1 MRIASIDTETTGTN
15 VKTDRV
21 VQFGWTTST
30 GKSGSFYINPGIPM
44 PAGAQAVHGITDE
57 MLAAAEPFAA
67 VAGKIKASLEKADV
81 IVGYNI
87 LAFDIPILQAELER
101 CGMTWAPRADQ
112 KVIDPFLIF
121 SRQYPKTLTGAI
133 KFFCGFDHVG
143 AHDALDDAV
152 GCFEVFKAQLKNAG
166 DIDALAA
173 QMFDPNAVDRAG
185 KLVRDG
191 EIVRLSFGKHQ
202 GKDVREVPNSYYAWC
217 LREGV
222 LGEDAIRFLKGVL

>member
-1 MRIASIDTETTGTN
+1 
-15 VKTDRV
+15 
-21 VQFGWTTST
+21 
-30 GKSGSFYINPGIPM
+30 
-44 PAGAQAVHGITDE
+44 
-57 MLAAAEPFAA
+57 
-67 VAGKIKASLEKADV
+67 
-81 IVGYNI
+81 
-87 LAFDIPILQAELER
+87 
-101 CGMTWAPRADQ
+101 
-112 KVIDPFLIF
+112 
-121 SRQYPKTLTGAI
+121 
-133 KFFCGFDHVG
+133 
-143 AHDALDDAV
+143 
-152 GCFEVFKAQLKNAG
+152 VFKAQLKNAG